1 MCRARDLFRQR
12 WTKMPSFKRH
22 HFVQKNPNSSRTCM
36 RRLLPCC
43 FFLLSVF
50 VVGLGKGQ
58 NGCDELQCGE
68 IPTSNRDIGV
78 NNMISVITHELAE
91 LSTKSLTEIRD
102 RARGGGTAP
111 LPAWVLVMLEDD
123 LPYQVRITPSRDLET
138 VGSYDFDSLGYWCY
152 F

>member
-1 MCRARDLFRQR
+1 
-12 WTKMPSFKRH
+12 
-22 HFVQKNPNSSRTCM
+22 
-36 RRLLPCC
+36 
-43 FFLLSVF
+43 
-50 VVGLGKGQ
+50 
-58 NGCDELQCGE
+58 
-68 IPTSNRDIGV
+68 
-78 NNMISVITHELAE
+78 MISVITHELAE